1 MEFDKIFNSEDVKDY
16 NLFIEKLRQLKEKGC
31 STKDI
36 LYLIYQYY
44 KKYVTYNYDQL
55 QLVKLNRYEKDE
67 PGSICEE
74 AFEEIQKRIDM
85 INEISRMTQKSP
97 KEIVNSNEVDKPY
110 SKEEAIELLDEAFL
124 KVEGRKLT
132 ERNKERIFENYGKII
147 HIPYKPAGT
156 RILKTHEVLEH
167 DEIRRLT
174 RCPYYEPVYSN
185 GMLIDGVC
193 AEYKKFE
200 KKICKDLGIKH
211 LEVSGIGTT
220 GHGWSLIYLPEEQKW
235 VHFDMTMVKFYQDG
249 WIKNHEP
256 YTMEDWIAAST
267 SDIFKMQT
275 TRKITEINGVKCYFD
290 KDNYAELDISKFDK
304 EAEREQN

>member
-85 INEISRMTQKSP
+85 INEFSRMTQKSP
-97 KEIVNSNEVDKPY
+97 KEIVNSNEVEKPY

-156 RILKTHEVLEH
+156 GFLKTHEVLEH

-220 GHGWSLIYLPEEQKW
+220 GHGWSLIYLPEEQRW

-290 KDNYAELDISKFDK
+290 KDNYAELDVSKFDK
-304 EAEREQN
+304 EAERE